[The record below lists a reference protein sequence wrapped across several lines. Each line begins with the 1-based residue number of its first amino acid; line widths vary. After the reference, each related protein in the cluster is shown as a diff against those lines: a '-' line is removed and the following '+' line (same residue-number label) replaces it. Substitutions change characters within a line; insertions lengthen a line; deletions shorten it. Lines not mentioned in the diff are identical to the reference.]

1 VNQGFPLVG
10 FPGANVYFTDHDA
23 TTPLLPDGT
32 RDVSCK
38 RIPLERGLYDVA
50 KAARY
55 LVRLA
60 ELIR

>member
-10 FPGANVYFTDHDA
+10 FPGANAFFTDHDA
-23 TTPLLPDGT
+23 STPLLPDGT

-38 RIPLERGLYDVA
+38 RLPVEHALLDVA

-55 LVRLA
+55 LVRLV
-60 ELIR
+60 ELAG